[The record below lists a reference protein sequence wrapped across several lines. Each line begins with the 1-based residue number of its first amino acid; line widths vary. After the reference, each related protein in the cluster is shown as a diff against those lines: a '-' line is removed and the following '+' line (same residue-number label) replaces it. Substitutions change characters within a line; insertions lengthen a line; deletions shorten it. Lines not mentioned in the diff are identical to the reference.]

1 LYFLALLFIEILKK
15 INKILIIIQR
25 SNGDVFL
32 SQSLISSI
40 YKHYQSPQIDL
51 LVNDDTLQIAKL
63 MQFINY
69 IHTFSYK
76 KKHEAQWSQEKTLV
90 KSIYRKYD
98 LSINLTSSD
107 RSVIYSLLA
116 SRKSIT
122 AIEENVK
129 KSWWKKILPN
139 DYYFFDSNKHI
150 LLNNL
155 EPLNLLKIPHESIQ
169 ECPPI
174 KKESIANVK
183 KKLSKKGIN
192 DFVIFHPSTQ
202 YEYKIY
208 PKKLRHELLVLLSSI
223 GISVLVTG
231 SNNKID
237 LSIKNSLPL
246 LPNVFNLIGETTLE
260 EYFALSHLSL
270 AYIGMDTLNMHIAA
284 SQNKRIFAIFGPTNI
299 NMWSPWSNT
308 IFRSA
313 RKDALIQNYG
323 NITLFQA
330 NLPCV
335 ACGKAGCK
343 DLHLRSDCL
352 DEINPKNIFNEFNNW
367 ILRKDS
373 QVQLQQSISIEQQ
386 NRKIILYIVYG
397 DDEGYYDGAKYSF
410 LTLMNWIEEKD
421 PIEIVVLTEKP
432 EKFIGY
438 PVKTISIEVHQKKEW
453 SLSGAYEF
461 RIKNRG
467 LAHVMN
473 KMKLNSHDKILFFDT
488 DTYFHKSPL
497 PLFELIKFNQAVF
510 YLNEGLIYNKKRF
523 NVYLENLKG
532 KKINYDG
539 QCYELSDDSEIW
551 GSLMIGIMPNML
563 SSLEWADKLMIQ
575 FFEIVPSH
583 TIESFSL
590 SEILLKKYKIVE
602 GKRFVSLYSTR
613 RKKEYA
619 VKILSKFFQENKMLS
634 IKDQVFLA
642 QKLKIK
648 RPFFILIK
656 QRFFTIKQY
665 RN

>member
-15 INKILIIIQR
+15 IKKILIIIQR

-40 YKHYQSPQIDL
+40 FKHYQSPQIDL

-122 AIEENVK
+122 AIEENIK

-155 EPLNLLKIPHESIQ
+155 EPLNLLKIPHENIQ
-169 ECPPI
+169 QCPPLN
-174 KKESIANVK
+174 KESITNIK
-183 KKLSKKGIN
+183 KKLFDKGVGEFI
-192 DFVIFHPSTQ
+192 IFHPSAQ
-202 YEYKIY
+202 YKYKIY
-208 PKKLRHELLVLLSSI
+208 PQKLRDALLAKLSSI
-223 GISVLVTG
+223 GISILVTG

-237 LSIKNSLPL
+237 SSIKNSLPS
-246 LPNVFNLIGETTLE
+246 LPNIFDLIGDTSLE

-284 SQNKRIFAIFGPTNI
+284 SQNKRIFAIFGPTNV
-299 NMWSPWSNT
+299 NMWSPWSNMT
-308 IFRSA
+308 FSSA
-313 RKDALIQNYG
+313 QKDAPVQNYG
-323 NITLFQA
+323 NVTLFQA
-330 NLPCV
+330 HLPCV

-343 DLHLRSDCL
+343 DLHLQSDCL
-352 DEINPKNIFNEFNNW
+352 DEIIPESIFNEFNNW
-367 ILRKDS
+367 FSNKNQKVEALKK
-373 QVQLQQSISIEQQ
+373 ISLEQQ

-397 DDEGYYDGAKYSF
+397 NDEGYYDGAKYSF
-410 LTLMNWIEEKD
+410 LTLLNWVEDED

-432 EKFIGY
+432 EKFENF
-438 PVKTISIEVHQKKEW
+438 PVTTFAIDSNQKKEW
-453 SLSGAYEF
+453 SLSGAYDF

-467 LAHVMN
+467 LFYIMN

-497 PLFELIKFNQAVF
+497 PLFELIKFDQAVF
-510 YLNEGLIYNKKRF
+510 YLNEGLIYNRKRF
-523 NVYLENLKG
+523 NVYSENLKD
-532 KKINYDG
+532 KKIDYGG
-539 QCYELSDDSEIW
+539 QFYELNQNSEIW
-551 GSLMIGIMPNML
+551 GSLMIGIMPNMI
-563 SSLEWADKLMIQ
+563 SSLEWADKLMVK

-590 SEILLKKYKIVE
+590 SEVLLKKYKIVE
-602 GKRFVSLYSTR
+602 GKRYVSLYSTR
-613 RKKEYA
+613 RKKEHA
-619 VKILSKFFQENKMLS
+619 VKILSSFFTTNESLP
-634 IKDQVFLA
+634 IEDQISLA
-642 QKLKIK
+642 QKVKIK
-648 RPFFILIK
+648 RPIFTVIK
-656 QRFFTIKQY
+656 QRFAKVKDVWQ
-665 RN
+665 

>member
-40 YKHYQSPQIDL
+40 YKHYNSPQIDL

-63 MQFINY
+63 MQFISY

-139 DYYFFDSNKHI
+139 DYYFFDANKHI

-155 EPLNLLKIPHESIQ
+155 EPLNLLKIPHEIIQ
-169 ECPPI
+169 QCPTI
-174 KKESIANVK
+174 QKESITNIK
-183 KKLSKKGIN
+183 KKLFKKGVSE
-192 DFVIFHPSTQ
+192 FVIFHPSAQ

-208 PKKLRHELLVLLSSI
+208 PQKLRDELLVQLSSI
-223 GISVLVTG
+223 GISILVTG

-237 LSIKNSLPL
+237 LNIKKSLPS
-246 LPNVFNLIGETTLE
+246 LPNIFDLIGDTTLE
-260 EYFALSHLSL
+260 EYIALSHLSL

-284 SQNKRIFAIFGPTNI
+284 AQSKRIFAIFGPTNV
-299 NMWSPWSNT
+299 NMWSPWSNI
-308 IFRSA
+308 IFSSA
-313 RKDALIQNYG
+313 QKDAPVQNYG

-343 DLHLRSDCL
+343 DLHLHSDCL
-352 DEINPKNIFNEFNNW
+352 DEIIPKSIFNEFNNW
-367 ILRKDS
+367 YLKENHNVNALENISID
-373 QVQLQQSISIEQQ
+373 QQS
-386 NRKIILYIVYG
+386 RKIILYIVYG

-410 LTLMNWIEEKD
+410 LTLLNWIEDED
-421 PIEIVVLTEKP
+421 PIEIVVLSEKP
-432 EKFIGY
+432 EKFANF
-438 PVKTISIEVHQKKEW
+438 PVTALAINANQKKEW
-453 SLSGAYEF
+453 SLYGAYDF

-467 LAHVMN
+467 LFYVMN

-497 PLFELIKFNQAVF
+497 PLFELIKFDQAVF
-510 YLNEGLIYNKKRF
+510 YLNEGLIYNRKRF
-523 NVYLENLKG
+523 KVYLESLKD
-532 KKINYDG
+532 KKIEYGG
-539 QCYELSDDSEIW
+539 QFYELNQNSEIW
-551 GSLMIGIMPNML
+551 GSLMIGIMPNMI
-563 SSLEWADKLMIQ
+563 SSLEWADKLMVK

-590 SEILLKKYKIVE
+590 SEVLLKKYKIVE
-602 GKRFVSLYSTR
+602 GKRYVSLYSTR
-613 RKKEYA
+613 RKKEHA
-619 VKILSKFFQENKMLS
+619 VKILSKFFKEISLLS
-634 IKDQVFLA
+634 IDQQILLA
-642 QKLKIK
+642 QKIKIK
-648 RPFFILIK
+648 RPFWTVIK
-656 QRFFTIKQY
+656 QRFAKVSE
-665 RN
+665 R